1 MKLFLVIS
9 LIIYTVAT
17 LFIFLYT
24 FIQVHLLYAYLKG
37 KKWQQQR
44 IKTSEENGSGT
55 MPFVSIQLPMYNEPF
70 VCKRLIDTVCNFN
83 YPPTKFEVQILDDST
98 DETIGIIDECVVFW
112 KQKGIA
118 ITVVRRPV
126 RTGYKAGALKYG
138 LALIKGD
145 FVAVFD
151 ADFIPESNFL
161 LKTMPHFANA
171 NIGMVQTRWGH
182 LNRDYSVLTKCQSF
196 WLENHF
202 KIEQTGRNSTGAF
215 FNFNG
220 TAGIWRKQ
228 AILDAGNWQ
237 EDTLTED
244 LDLSYRSQLKGWKFL
259 YLEDVVAPAELPPT
273 LNAFKSQQFRWVKGG
288 AEVAKKMIPAIL
300 KSQQSA
306 KVKWHA
312 VSHLLNS
319 GVYLM
324 LAVSAVFSVP
334 LLWVKQMMPSL
345 SGVLSL
351 GLVFNVNF
359 IVLSITYYMANKDY
373 FATKTFGLLRFIG
386 WQQMYLSM
394 SMAMSFHNA
403 RAVLL
408 GYFGK
413 RTAFVRTPKFNV
425 ENTGSLSF
433 KRFEKNSLLAILF
446 YGCLFVLFASAFV
459 YGIAFQNFGFLLFH
473 ASLAFGLLLLI
484 YMQVTD
490 MLYIQTA
497 TITNV
502 KVATAHNSM
511 PPFAK
516 PTA

>member
-1 MKLFLVIS
+1 
-9 LIIYTVAT
+9 
-17 LFIFLYT
+17 
-24 FIQVHLLYAYLKG
+24 
-37 KKWQQQR
+37 
-44 IKTSEENGSGT
+44 
-55 MPFVSIQLPMYNEPF
+55 
-70 VCKRLIDTVCNFN
+70 
-83 YPPTKFEVQILDDST
+83 
-98 DETIGIIDECVVFW
+98 
-112 KQKGIA
+112 
-118 ITVVRRPV
+118 
-126 RTGYKAGALKYG
+126 
-138 LALIKGD
+138 
-145 FVAVFD
+145 
-151 ADFIPESNFL
+151 
-161 LKTMPHFANA
+161 MPHFANA
-171 NIGMVQTRWGH
+171 TIGMVQTRWGH

-202 KIEQTGRNSTGAF
+202 KIEQTGRNCTGAF

-220 TAGIWRKQ
+220 TAGVWRKQ

-244 LDLSYRSQLKGWKFL
+244 LDLSYRSQLKGWQFL

-288 AEVAKKMIPAIL
+288 AEVAKKMIPTIL

-324 LAVSAVFSVP
+324 LAISAIFSVP
-334 LLWVKQMMPSL
+334 LLWIKQLMPSL
-345 SGVLSL
+345 SAVLNL
-351 GLVFNVNF
+351 GLIFNLNF
-359 IVLSITYYMANKDY
+359 IVLSITYYVANKDY

-394 SMAMSFHNA
+394 SMAMSFHNG

-425 ENTGSLSF
+425 ENMGSLSF
-433 KRFEKNSLLAILF
+433 KRFEKNSLFSIVLNSCLFILF
-446 YGCLFVLFASAFV
+446 ATAFV

-473 ASLAFGLLLLI
+473 TSMAFGLLLLI

-490 MLYIQTA
+490 MLHIKSA
-497 TITNV
+497 TVTCVEVPNIHSTLQHF
-502 KVATAHNSM
+502 AT
-511 PPFAK
+511 
-516 PTA
+516 PTT

>member
-24 FIQVHLLYAYLKG
+24 FIQVHLLYGYLQR

-44 IKTSEENGSGT
+44 IKTSEENGTGNL
-55 MPFVSIQLPMYNEPF
+55 PFVTIQLPMFNEPF

-83 YPPTKFEVQILDDST
+83 YPLTNFEVQILDDST
-98 DETIGIIDECVVFW
+98 DETIGIINDCVAYW
-112 KQKGIA
+112 QQRGIA

-126 RTGYKAGALKYG
+126 RTGFKAGALKYG
-138 LALIKGD
+138 LTLIKGD

-151 ADFIPESNFL
+151 ADFIPAKDFL
-161 LKTMPHFANA
+161 LQTMPHFTNA

-182 LNRDYSVLTKCQSF
+182 INRDYSVLTKCQSF

-202 KIEQTGRNSTGAF
+202 KIEQSGRNSIGAF

-220 TAGIWRKQ
+220 TAGVWRKQ

-244 LDLSYRSQLKGWKFL
+244 LDLSYRSQLKGWQFL

-288 AEVAKKMIPAIL
+288 AEVAKKMIPTIL

-324 LAVSAVFSVP
+324 LAISAIGSLP
-334 LLWVKQMMPSL
+334 LLWIKQVVPTL
-345 SGVLSL
+345 SGVLNL
-351 GLVFNVNF
+351 GLIFNLNF
-359 IVLSITYYMANKDY
+359 IVLSITYYVANKDY
-373 FATKTFGLLRFIG
+373 FTTKTFGLLRFIG

-394 SMAMSFHNA
+394 SMAMSFHNS

-425 ENTGSLSF
+425 ENMGSLSL
-433 KRFEKNSLLAILF
+433 KRFEKNSMLSIVLNI
-446 YGCLFVLFASAFV
+446 CLFVLFATAFT
-459 YGIAFQNFGFLLFH
+459 YGIVLQNFGFILFH
-473 ASLAFGLLLLI
+473 SSIAFGLLLLI
-484 YMQVTD
+484 YMQLTD
-490 MLYIQTA
+490 VMHIKSA
-497 TITNV
+497 ANTN
-502 KVATAHNSM
+502 
-511 PPFAK
+511 
-516 PTA
+516 